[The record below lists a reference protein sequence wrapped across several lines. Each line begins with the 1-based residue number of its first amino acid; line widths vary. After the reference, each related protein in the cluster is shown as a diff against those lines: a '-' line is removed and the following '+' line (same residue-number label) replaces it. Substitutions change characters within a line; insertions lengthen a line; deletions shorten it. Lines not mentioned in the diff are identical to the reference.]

1 MDELQVLF
9 KERFSGVSGD
19 GQTIA
24 LCAAP
29 TTLFIDVRLLNLHV
43 GPPLFCAQLIACVET
58 FYYQSSNI

>member
-29 TTLFIDVRLLNLHV
+29 TTLSIDVRLLNLHV
-43 GPPLFCAQLIACVET
+43 GPPLFCAQLIASVET
-58 FYYQSSNI
+58 